1 MAKKTKTKKVPK
13 GYHRMPNG
21 KLMKDSA
28 MNKKKKKILMAKQ
41 NALQKIESH
50 EKLCRIMQKL
60 THDKINIIEDRVKR
74 LEKILLICTG
84 SLISA
89 MGYVIIT
96 MLGL

>member
-1 MAKKTKTKKVPK
+1 M
-13 GYHRMPNG
+13 
-21 KLMKDSA
+21 
-28 MNKKKKKILMAKQ
+28 KQ

-60 THDKINIIEDRVKR
+60 THDKINIIEERVKR

-84 SLISA
+84 SLITG
-89 MGYVIIT
+89 MGYLIIT